1 MANPRH
7 FSNIKK
13 GVTAW
18 NEWRLKT
25 PSHVNLANA
34 DLRGLSLSGVD
45 FRGADLRGANLQGV
59 LLRQAT
65 FMRADLR
72 RANLSKAF
80 LNRANLRLANLSGAD
95 LRGATLGRADL
106 SEANLSRANLTGA
119 NLRRA
124 NLVEARLDRAN
135 LTGCSVY
142 GISAWDVR
150 LKGAIQRNLVVT
162 PPEESTIQVDNLEV
176 AQFVYL
182 LLNNKRIRQVI
193 DTITSKVVLI
203 LGRFTP
209 ERKAIL
215 DAIRERLRNGGY
227 VPILFDF
234 RKPKSRDT
242 HETLTTLARM
252 ARFVIADITDAKS
265 IPQELVSIVEQ
276 LPSVPVQPIL
286 HEGSKP
292 WGMYDHI
299 KRYSW
304 VLSLHEYR
312 GLKDLMPGLHKNVIA
327 PAEEKAKEL
336 TNG

>member
-7 FSNIKK
+7 LASIKK

-18 NEWRLKT
+18 NEWRSKT
-25 PSHVNLANA
+25 AFHANLAKA
-34 DLRGLSLSGVD
+34 DLRGLSLPTAD
-45 FRGADLRGANLQGV
+45 LRGADLRGANLHGV
-59 LLRQAT
+59 MLRQAN

-72 RANLSKAF
+72 GANLSGAF
-80 LNRANLRLANLSGAD
+80 LSRANFRLAKLSGAD
-95 LRGATLGRADL
+95 LRGAALGRADL
-106 SEANLSRANLTGA
+106 SEADLTRANLSGA

-124 NLVEARLDRAN
+124 DLVEAKLDRAD

-142 GISAWDVR
+142 GISAWKVG
-150 LKGAIQRNLVVT
+150 LKGTIQRSLVVT
-162 PPEESTIQVDNLEV
+162 PPEESTIQVDDLEV

-182 LLNNKRIRQVI
+182 LLNNKSIRQVI

-209 ERKAIL
+209 GRKVIL
-215 DAIRERLRNGGY
+215 DAIRERLRKGGY

-234 RKPKSRDT
+234 KKPKSRDT

-252 ARFVIADITDAKS
+252 ARFVVADITDAKS

-276 LPSVPVQPIL
+276 LPSLPVQPIL
-286 HEGSKP
+286 YEGSKP

-304 VLSLHEYR
+304 VLPLRKYR
-312 GLKDLMPGLHKNVIA
+312 GLKDLMPRLNKNVIG
-327 PAEEKAKEL
+327 PAEQKVKEL
-336 TNG
+336 AP

>member
-1 MANPRH
+1 VANPRH
-7 FSNIKK
+7 LANIRK
-13 GVTAW
+13 GVAAW
-18 NEWRLKT
+18 NEWRSKT
-25 PSHVNLANA
+25 LSHVDLANA
-34 DLRGLSLSGVD
+34 DLRGLSL
-45 FRGADLRGANLQGV
+45 RGANLRGANLQGAKLQGV
-59 LLRQAT
+59 ILREAI
-65 FMRADLR
+65 FMQADLR
-72 RANLSKAF
+72 GAKLGGAH

-95 LRGATLGRADL
+95 LREATLGRADL
-106 SEANLSRANLTGA
+106 SEAKLSRANLSGA
-119 NLRRA
+119 NLQRA
-124 NLVEARLDRAN
+124 NLVEAKLDSAN

-142 GISAWDVR
+142 GISAWNLG
-150 LKGAIQRNLVVT
+150 LKGAIQRNLVIT
-162 PPEESTIQVDNLEV
+162 PRDESTIQVDDLEV

-182 LLNNKRIRQVI
+182 LLSNKRIRQVI

-209 ERKAIL
+209 KRRAIL
-215 DAIRERLRNGGY
+215 DAIRERLRKGGY

-234 RKPKSRDT
+234 DKPKSRDT

-299 KRYSW
+299 KRYSS

-312 GLKDLMPGLHKNVIA
+312 GLKDLIPRLHKNVIA
-327 PAEEKAKEL
+327 PAEDKAKEL
-336 TNG
+336 AP